1 MKLVE
6 LEIRNFG
13 KLNNEK
19 IPLDGGINLISG
31 SNEAGKSTI
40 HTFIRCM
47 LFGMERLRGRASA
60 QDTFHR
66 YTPWEN
72 ENYYAG
78 SIRFDC
84 DGKLF
89 YLQRNFEKYSA
100 KDVLLCESDGE
111 ELSVEDG
118 DLEALLDGLTA
129 ASYENTLFIG
139 QLKAPAGKT
148 LADELKNYATGYYVT
163 GGSDIDLAGAI
174 KVLEKKKKDAE
185 KEIRARNMDKQRDR
199 ERLEQEGLYIRKEL
213 SQMEERERGL
223 EEEIRVEERE
233 AAEKEAAQS
242 AGGQSSVTAM
252 DSNDEVLGNPIFF
265 FLGIL
270 AFFAALI
277 WLQEPWKYVA
287 AGMVTLL
294 EIVWLWYLRRESA
307 AVDSEK
313 EEYSIDPALEKEDE
327 RQQKET
333 NSRLNKL
340 CWEQE
345 HLEGLLREKQIE
357 YDNINEQIAEVYEI
371 RGDDLEARKK
381 KEAVELAI
389 TRLQQLSAGMQSHLS
404 DALNQRASEILSEIT
419 GGRYDRLTVNENLEL
434 KVCGQGAFSNIR
446 LDQVSRG
453 TQEQIWFALR
463 MAVADLLYRE
473 EYPIILDETF
483 AFYDDERLAN
493 TLRYLTKI
501 GRQVLLFTCHSRERE
516 MLVELGVDFQEICLT
531 MYGSL

>member
-1 MKLVE
+1 
-6 LEIRNFG
+6 
-13 KLNNEK
+13 
-19 IPLDGGINLISG
+19 
-31 SNEAGKSTI
+31 
-40 HTFIRCM
+40 
-47 LFGMERLRGRASA
+47 
-60 QDTFHR
+60 
-66 YTPWEN
+66 
-72 ENYYAG
+72 
-78 SIRFDC
+78 
-84 DGKLF
+84 
-89 YLQRNFEKYSA
+89 
-100 KDVLLCESDGE
+100 
-111 ELSVEDG
+111 
-118 DLEALLDGLTA
+118 
-129 ASYENTLFIG
+129 
-139 QLKAPAGKT
+139 
-148 LADELKNYATGYYVT
+148 
-163 GGSDIDLAGAI
+163 
-174 KVLEKKKKDAE
+174 
-185 KEIRARNMDKQRDR
+185 MDKQRDR